1 MMKKRSFKGGT
12 HPPARKELTARS
24 PIAVMPLPE
33 EVVLPLSQHIGAPA
47 KPLVKPNDRVKTGQK
62 IAEATG
68 FVSVPLHSSISGTV
82 KEIGEFPHP
91 TLGLSLA
98 IRVEGDGGD
107 EWDEGVK
114 ERANYSGLTPQE
126 LREIIKE
133 AGIAGMGGAAFPTHV
148 KLSPP
153 QEKPIDIF
161 ILNGAECEP
170 WLTADQRLMLEN
182 GEGILEGM
190 RLIMKALGCEKG
202 YIGIE
207 SNKPEAI
214 KNLQKLSSSYGYEV
228 IPLKVKYPQGGEKQ
242 LIKAITGREV
252 PLGGLPMDVGCVVQ
266 NVGTAYAVYEAVA
279 KGKPLIERAVTVT
292 GNIVKN
298 PQNLRTRLGTPFAQL
313 LEECGGI
320 TGEVGKLINGGP
332 MMGIA
337 VETDGVPVIK
347 GTSGILVLSPQEARY
362 REPRPC
368 IYCGR
373 CVDACPMGLM
383 PNVIGNLVEKER
395 FAEAKEYGV
404 LDCIEC
410 GSCSFVCP
418 AKRNLVHLFKYAKAK
433 LAQMREG

>member
-1 MMKKRSFKGGT
+1 MKKRSFKGGT
-12 HPPARKELTARS
+12 HPPAKKELTAKS
-24 PIAVMPLPE
+24 PIAAMPLPE
-33 EVVLPLSQHIGAPA
+33 EVLLPLSQHLGAPA

-82 KEIGEFPHP
+82 KEIAELPHP
-91 TLGLSLA
+91 TLGVGLA
-98 IRVEGDGGD
+98 IRIEGDGD
-107 EWDEGVK
+107 DVWDEGTK
-114 ERANYSGLTPQE
+114 ERANYSGLTPKE
-126 LREIIKE
+126 LREIIRE

-153 QEKPIDIF
+153 QEKPIDTF

-190 RLIMKALGCEKG
+190 RLIMRTLGCQKG
-202 YIGIE
+202 CIGIE
-207 SNKPEAI
+207 TNKGDAI
-214 KNLQKLSSSYGYEV
+214 KNLQKLSSAYGYEV

-252 PLGGLPMDVGCVVQ
+252 PLGGLPMDVGCVVH

-279 KGKPLIERAVTVT
+279 KGKPLIERVVTVT
-292 GNIVKN
+292 GTIVKN
-298 PQNLRTRLGTPFAQL
+298 PQNLRTRIGTPFAKL
-313 LEECGGI
+313 IEECGG
-320 TGEVGKLINGGP
+320 TTETMGKLINGGP

-337 VETDGVPVIK
+337 VETDEVPVIK
-347 GTSGILVLSPQEARY
+347 GTSGVLALSQKEARY
-362 REPRPC
+362 WEPRPC

-373 CVDACPMGLM
+373 CVDTCPMGLM
-383 PNVIGNLVEKER
+383 PNMIGNLAEKEK
-395 FAEAKEYGV
+395 FASAKEYGV
-404 LDCIEC
+404 LNCIEC

-418 AKRNLVHLFKYAKAK
+418 ARRNLVHLFKYAKAK
-433 LAQMREG
+433 LAQRKES

>member
-1 MMKKRSFKGGT
+1 MKKRSFKGGA
-12 HPPARKELTARS
+12 HPPAKKGLTAKS
-24 PIAVMPLPE
+24 PIAAMPLPE
-33 EVVLPLSQHIGAPA
+33 EVILPLSQHIGAPA
-47 KPLVKPNDRVKTGQK
+47 KPLVKPKDRVKTGQK
-62 IAEATG
+62 IAEAGG

-98 IRVEGDGGD
+98 IKVEGDGGD
-107 EWDEGVK
+107 EWDEEVK

-153 QEKPIDIF
+153 QEKPIDTF

-170 WLTADQRLMLEN
+170 WFTADQRLMLEN

-190 RLIMKALGCEKG
+190 RLIMKVLGCQKG

-207 SNKPEAI
+207 TNKGEAI
-214 KNLQKLSSSYGYEV
+214 KNLQKLASPYGYEV

-252 PLGGLPMDVGCVVQ
+252 PLGGLPMDVGCVVH

-279 KGKPLIERAVTVT
+279 KGKPLIERVVTVT
-292 GNIVKN
+292 GNPVKN
-298 PQNLRTRLGTPFAQL
+298 PQNLRTRLGTPFAKL
-313 LEECGGI
+313 LEECGG
-320 TGEVGKLINGGP
+320 TMAEVGKLINGGP

-337 VETDGVPVIK
+337 VETNGVPVIK
-347 GTSGILVLSPQEARY
+347 GTSGVLVLSPKEARY
-362 REPRPC
+362 RKPRPC

-373 CVDACPMGLM
+373 CIDACPMGLM
-383 PNVIGNLVEKER
+383 PNVIGNLVEKEK

-404 LDCIEC
+404 FDCIEC

-433 LAQMREG
+433 LAQMRES

>member
-1 MMKKRSFKGGT
+1 
-12 HPPARKELTARS
+12 
-24 PIAVMPLPE
+24 
-33 EVVLPLSQHIGAPA
+33 
-47 KPLVKPNDRVKTGQK
+47 
-62 IAEATG
+62 
-68 FVSVPLHSSISGTV
+68 
-82 KEIGEFPHP
+82 
-91 TLGLSLA
+91 
-98 IRVEGDGGD
+98 
-107 EWDEGVK
+107 
-114 ERANYSGLTPQE
+114 
-126 LREIIKE
+126 
-133 AGIAGMGGAAFPTHV
+133 MGGAAFPTHV

>member
-1 MMKKRSFKGGT
+1 
-12 HPPARKELTARS
+12 
-24 PIAVMPLPE
+24 MPLPE
-33 EVVLPLSQHIGAPA
+33 EVILPLSQHIGAPA

-98 IRVEGDGGD
+98 IKVEGNGGD

-153 QEKPIDIF
+153 QEKPIDTF

-433 LAQMREG
+433 LAQLREG